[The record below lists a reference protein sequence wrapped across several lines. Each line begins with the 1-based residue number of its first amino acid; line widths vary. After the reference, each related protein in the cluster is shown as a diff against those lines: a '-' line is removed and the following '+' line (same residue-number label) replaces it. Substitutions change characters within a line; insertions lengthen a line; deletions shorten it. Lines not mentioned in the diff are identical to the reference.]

1 MRDSYFDG
9 LRILGPLDD
18 YKQDHLGSLRDVMN
32 DSVAEFPRTYAARI
46 DLRLPNIRYDPNCL
60 LSRDEIVSYN
70 RNYTRLMKRFIE
82 SLRSKVF
89 AQSQRKLNQGKRV
102 HRNHVRYAWCRER
115 RTSENDHYHLVLF
128 FNKDRFH
135 TLGKYKSRDSLASI
149 IIEAW
154 ATALGMEFEDVRWLV
169 EFPENHG
176 YYLMDGKPEFNRQ
189 YRDLFRRISYLA
201 KKDTKHYGEGRR
213 NFGTSYR

>member
-1 MRDSYFDG
+1 MRNNNFDG
-9 LRILGPLDD
+9 LRIQGPRDEYNEYYLE
-18 YKQDHLGSLRDVMN
+18 SLRDVMN

-46 DLRLPNIRYDPNCL
+46 DLRLPNIRFDPDCM

-70 RNYTRLMKRFIE
+70 RNYTRLMKRFIN
-82 SLRSKVF
+82 SLRSKLF
-89 AQSQRKLNQGKRV
+89 AQSQRKLNEGKRV

-115 RTSENDHYHLVLF
+115 CTSERDHYHLVLF

-135 TLGKYKSRDSLASI
+135 TLGKYKNRDSLASM

-154 ATALGMEFEDVRWLV
+154 ASALDMDFEGIYRLV
-169 EFPENHG
+169 NFPKNHG
-176 YYLMDGKPEFNRQ
+176 YYLMNGKPEFSQQ
-189 YRDLFRRISYLA
+189 YQKLFHRLSYLA
-201 KKDTKHYGEGRR
+201 KKETKHYGEGYR